1 MINDFDVQKASYR
14 FIEART
20 KAKKTQEQLA
30 AELDINPQTIKNYEK
45 AGSTNAQNSC
55 NSRTN
60 AIAGMKIETLY
71 KAAKLLN
78 VSADYLL
85 GLSDV
90 KSSNPD
96 IKNAVELTG
105 LSEEDIVALALAN
118 RISQSYI
125 PSQPAKGIWPVES
138 YNPPADASM
147 TYQKF
152 VEETNLLQFVC
163 PMPQEYYNDIR
174 IFDEMALDLL
184 RNLPSFID
192 DLIHAAIQDWSIVSD
207 YRTLCKSPYACKTDV
222 KQLSKDHHF
231 AVENGYAL
239 MEASEYFDFLTQK
252 IGRSIAGYLSAKLN
266 SPASNLGNIKNSHD

>member
-1 MINDFDVQKASYR
+1 MGRKKSETSKLDVQGKANSPFAKRLSELIAQKDNGKELER
-14 FIEART
+14 FLGVSPQAINQYKNGESRPS
-20 KAKKTQEQLA
+20 
-30 AELDINPQTIKNYEK
+30 LDNICK
-45 AGSTNAQNSC
+45 
-55 NSRTN
+55 
-60 AIAGMKIETLY
+60 IADY
-71 KAAKLLN
+71 YH
-78 VSADYLL
+78 VSVDYLL
-85 GLSDV
+85 GRTEI
-90 KSSNPD
+90 KSPD
-96 IKNAVELTG
+96 YHISSAVEITG

-152 VEETNLLQFVC
+152 VEETKLLQFIC
-163 PMPQEYYNDIR
+163 PMPQEYYNDSR
-174 IFDEMALDLL
+174 IIDEMALDLL

-239 MEASEYFDFLTQK
+239 METSEYFDYLTQK
-252 IGRSIAGYLSAKLN
+252 IGRSIASYLSAKLN
-266 SPASNLGNIKNSHD
+266 SPASNLGNTKNSHN